1 MTTRPVVVGTDG
13 SEHSLQ
19 AVEWAAREAEQREA
33 PLRVVSV
40 VSIPPRSVWPRVL
53 PDTVARTAGEEA
65 GEALSRAIGRVA
77 RAAPDMLA
85 DGGVLW
91 GPPVSALVA
100 CAAGASMLVIGCRG
114 AGGFPSLLL
123 GSVSRYVATEAQ
135 CPVVVV
141 RPQTADARGEV
152 VVGVRDLD
160 TSTAALAFAFQEA
173 ELRRASLRA
182 VHAWFAPALRH
193 AGHELDLG
201 ETAEK
206 ATAEMHDA
214 LAGWR
219 EKYPAV
225 QVTEEVVHEHPG
237 HVLADLSARAEL
249 VVLGRHVGEASAGPR
264 IGAVTHAVL
273 SHAHGPVACV
283 PAERSAR
290 G

>member
-13 SEHSLQ
+13 SEHSLL
-19 AVEWAAREAEQREA
+19 AVEWAARAAERRKA
-33 PLRVVSV
+33 ALRVVSV
-40 VSIPPRSVWPRVL
+40 VVVPPRSVWPRVL
-53 PDTVARTAGEEA
+53 PDTVARTAGKET
-65 GEALSRAIGRVA
+65 GHALALAIGRVA
-77 RAAPDMLA
+77 RAAPGVLA
-85 DGGVLW
+85 DGDVLW
-91 GPPVSALVA
+91 GPPASALVA
-100 CAAGASMLVIGCRG
+100 CAAGASLLVVGCRG
-114 AGGFPSLLL
+114 AGGFASMLL
-123 GSVSRYVATEAQ
+123 GSVSRYVAMEAP

-141 RPQTADARGEV
+141 RGQAADTRREV

-160 TSTAALAFAFQEA
+160 TSTATLAFAFEEA

-182 VHAWFAPALRH
+182 VHAWFVPAYRH
-193 AGHELDLG
+193 AGHVLDPR

-206 ATAEMHDA
+206 ATAEMHA
-214 LAGWR
+214 MLAGWR
-219 EKYPAV
+219 EKYPGV

-249 VVLGRHVGEASAGPR
+249 VVLGRHAGEALPGPR
-264 IGAVTHAVL
+264 TGAVTHAVL